1 MRGIL
6 EAFAYGELRT
16 ENPFTENNSPY
27 RQAMDKMIDNE
38 EKLKAVLD
46 DKGIEALKKFSD
58 ATSDITDISCIERFI
73 FGYRLGVLMTMEVFA
88 GKNELFH
95 PKNCSTQKED
105 N

>member
-1 MRGIL
+1 MREIL

-16 ENPFTENNSPY
+16 ENPFTEKNSAY
-27 RQAMDKMIDNE
+27 GQAMDKMIANE

-46 DKGIEALKKFSD
+46 ENGIEALNKFSD
-58 ATSDITDISCIERFI
+58 ANSDINNISCIERFI

-95 PKNCSTQKED
+95 PKNCSTEKE
-105 N
+105 NS